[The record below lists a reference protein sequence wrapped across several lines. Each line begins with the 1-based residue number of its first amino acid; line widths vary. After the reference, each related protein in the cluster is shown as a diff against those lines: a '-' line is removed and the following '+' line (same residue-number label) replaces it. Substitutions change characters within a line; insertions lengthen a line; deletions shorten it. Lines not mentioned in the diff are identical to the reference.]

1 MSLEGHLTELTEKHR
16 TLEKQIEQELLSPSS
31 DDVDI
36 RRMKMEKLKIKEEI
50 EKLKSA
56 TRH

>member
-1 MSLEGHLTELTEKHR
+1 MSLEGHLTELTEKHKS
-16 TLEKQIEQELLSPSS
+16 LEKQIEMELLSPSS
-31 DDVDI
+31 DDVNI

-50 EKLKSA
+50 ERLKSA